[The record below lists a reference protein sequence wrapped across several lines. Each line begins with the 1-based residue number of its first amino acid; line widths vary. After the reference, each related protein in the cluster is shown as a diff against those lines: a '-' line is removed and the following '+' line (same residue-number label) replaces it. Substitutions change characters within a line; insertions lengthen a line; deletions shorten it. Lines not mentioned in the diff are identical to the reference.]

1 MLCEADWSG
10 GTRRQTKETPFGRQM
25 ASASAS
31 TAATSRDD
39 ISPAVT
45 TVTIIGGMAGDDASG
60 RLAATIVDASNAT
73 TAVVTVSIMSAIDG
87 CDRQKFDV
95 RNREKRT
102 PLNLEID
109 RHDVFG

>member
-1 MLCEADWSG
+1 
-10 GTRRQTKETPFGRQM
+10 M
-25 ASASAS
+25 A
-31 TAATSRDD
+31 
-39 ISPAVT
+39 
-45 TVTIIGGMAGDDASG
+45 
-60 RLAATIVDASNAT
+60 AATIVDASNAT